1 MFSLSVIL
9 KNQKQPKWPS
19 IGKCLNCTS
28 TLLEYCVAVQKNIEK
43 PSRYFQVFETE
54 VFPCYVNTEKD
65 YIAIDTFI
73 CLYINLFLKIWKNNS
88 RLIARFL

>member
-28 TLLEYCVAVQKNIEK
+28 ILLEYCVAVQKNIEK
-43 PSRYFQVFETE
+43 PSRYLQVFKTGISLLCKYRKT
-54 VFPCYVNTEKD
+54 VLPLTRLYVC
-65 YIAIDTFI
+65 I
-73 CLYINLFLKIWKNNS
+73 
-88 RLIARFL
+88 